1 MAFQQQAYISEPG
14 AGCDPVT
21 QLWLMRHKWKCRV
34 MYLESILKR
43 EGADLPLP
51 FPSPVFLNQDVMA
64 GAAAAPLTTSM
75 GTTVKGLGC
84 GAVSGE
90 AWFLELFVPPSH
102 S

>member
-21 QLWLMRHKWKCRV
+21 QLWLMTHKWKCRV

-64 GAAAAPLTTSM
+64 GAAAAPLTMSTRTQSWEE
-75 GTTVKGLGC
+75 GSPRLC
-84 GAVSGE
+84 GA
-90 AWFLELFVPPSH
+90 PSP
-102 S
+102 SVNCLLPN